1 MPSNPMEFSSME
13 LLQEAT
19 VSQALLD
26 RLSLVF
32 PAGPSKGM
40 SHRELDQ
47 YLGQREVLD
56 YLQRLHDADE
66 AGEGGKG

>member
-1 MPSNPMEFSSME
+1 MLPSPMEFSTIE
-13 LLQEAT
+13 LHVEPT
-19 VSQALLD
+19 VSDALLH

-66 AGEGGKG
+66 AGEGRAG